1 MWRNRLVSR
10 RQIRLRFLLA
20 KLRPVKWLRV
30 KLLLV
35 KRCGR
40 PSVGRS
46 RVIAADGIVAEETG
60 VVGIAV
66 EEIAGAGT
74 RLRVRLRVDVMLAGV
89 ILVDRVDGMR
99 GWIRCASGL
108 LLVVLGRLRLR
119 MSLWI

>member
-1 MWRNRLVSR
+1 MVSR

-46 RVIAADGIVAEETG
+46 RVSAADGIVAEEIV

-74 RLRVRLRVDVMLAGV
+74 RLRVRLRVDVIRAAVSLVDV
-89 ILVDRVDGMR
+89 ILADRVDGMR

-108 LLVVLGRLRLR
+108 LLVVLGRLRR
-119 MSLWI
+119 VMSLWI

>member
-1 MWRNRLVSR
+1 
-10 RQIRLRFLLA
+10 LLA

-46 RVIAADGIVAEETG
+46 RVIAADGIVAEEIV

-66 EEIAGAGT
+66 EEIAGAAT
-74 RLRVRLRVDVMLAGV
+74 RLRVRLRVDVIRAAVSLVDV
-89 ILVDRVDGMR
+89 ILADRVDGMR

-108 LLVVLGRLRLR
+108 LLVVLGRLRR
-119 MSLWI
+119 VMSLWI

>member
-1 MWRNRLVSR
+1 MVSR